1 VSSANPPSPRPH
13 QRAIKA
19 AFWSLNSYL
28 LPLLVTLL
36 AMPLLYRKL
45 GAAEFGVYTLALLA
59 PAIASNL
66 DLGLA
71 SASVRRTAGLLHADP
86 ARMLGTVV
94 TSFGLSLALVGAGV
108 GLAIL
113 CATPWLGGWLGFT
126 ETLGEQS
133 SRQVLMLCALW
144 AGLTPGMAVPGN
156 LMRAAQLFGPITIV
170 QTVVTIATWGGALA
184 LVMAGAGVV
193 AIVALALLVSLASA
207 LAYAVYAWPLV
218 RHLPLRVDWTPVR
231 EDIRFSGGLFLM
243 QLASMVAYQIDRVV
257 ISALLSPAAAGS
269 YALCANLAN
278 KLLFTVSSLTAFA
291 FPRAAAMA
299 ASGETVGP
307 SRLLQML
314 LRNLLPLVASTL
326 VPAMLLAEPFFKLWL
341 GSAYQAELPRLFQLL
356 WLGFA
361 LASVSVPASH
371 IVIGLGA
378 SRLPA
383 LFAWLTAVTSIA
395 LLVLL
400 LPRVGLVGAGGAAIG
415 AFSTSLLFVWFV
427 HRTLRST
434 RDPELPRVL
443 AGCALGSAA
452 QLALLWRLAPEV
464 GHWIAFIALGG
475 LAVPVFYAVRLALR
489 CATGEESRLL
499 KSALA
504 RLGAQAPLDRPGP

>member
-1 VSSANPPSPRPH
+1 MSSENSPSPRAH

-36 AMPLLYRKL
+36 AMPWLYRKL

-71 SASVRRTAGLLHADP
+71 SASVRRMAGLLHADP
-86 ARMLGTVV
+86 SRTLGTVV
-94 TSFGLSLALVGAGV
+94 ASFGLALVLVGAGV

-113 CATPWLGGWLGFT
+113 CAAPWLAGWMGFT
-126 ETLGEQS
+126 ETLGEQR
-133 SRQVLMLCALW
+133 SRQVLLLCALW

-156 LMRAAQLFGPITIV
+156 LMRAAQHFGPITIV

-184 LVMAGAGVV
+184 LVTAGAGVV
-193 AIVALALLVSLASA
+193 AIVTLAIAVSVASA
-207 LAYAVYAWPLV
+207 VAYAAFAWPLV
-218 RHLPLRVDWTPVR
+218 RHLPLHVDWTPVR

-278 KLLFTVSSLTAFA
+278 KLLFAVSSLTAFA

-299 ASGETVGP
+299 ASGETAGP

-314 LRNLLPLVASTL
+314 VRNLLPLIASTM

-341 GSAYQAELPRLFQLL
+341 GSAYQPELPRLFQLL
-356 WLGFA
+356 WVGFA
-361 LASVSVPASH
+361 LASVAVPASH
-371 IVIGLGA
+371 IIIGLGA

-383 LFAWLTAVTSIA
+383 LFAWLTALTSIA

-400 LPRVGLVGAGGAAIG
+400 LPRLGLVGAGVAAIG
-415 AFSTSLLFVWFV
+415 ALSTSLVFARFV
-427 HRTLRST
+427 HRRLRST
-434 RDPELPRVL
+434 RDSELPRVL
-443 AGCALGSAA
+443 AGCAFGSAA
-452 QLALLWRLAPEV
+452 QLALLWRLAPQV
-464 GHWIAFIALGG
+464 DGWLAFLALGG
-475 LAVPVFYAVRLALR
+475 VALPAFYGVRLALR
-489 CATGEESRLL
+489 CTTGEESRLL

-504 RLGAQAPLDRPGP
+504 RFGA